1 MSPDR
6 AAREVTTRLNA
17 LPGPLRSAAL
27 AWARSERDLAA
38 ELARSAGPLRGLPYL
53 AKDLFDVAGA
63 PTHAGSAFLA
73 EVRSPAGDSALVRRL
88 HELGAALAGKTHMVE
103 FAAGLTGE
111 NRTYGDCPHPRFSDR
126 LAGGSSSGSAAL
138 VAAGVTPFALGSDT
152 GGSVRVP
159 AAFCGLFGFRLT
171 PGDELVR
178 DAFPLSPTCD
188 TAGWFTAHARDL
200 VTLNRAL
207 VGPAAPPAREPRGVF
222 LRARDLLATADA
234 EIDESCAR
242 AALRFATPA
251 DSASRAVLLAAWTT
265 AVDAYV
271 TVVTHEAF
279 KIHERWLEPFRDRY
293 DPGIWQRF
301 VSAGKN
307 TTSAQLDAAHATFT
321 AVRASF
327 AALFQQYDF
336 LVLPCAPVPALTKAQ
351 CTPEMR
357 RALLTFTSPASLA
370 GLPVLTIPVPLP
382 TALTGGLQVIA
393 PRVDSPVFEWAL
405 KRAAKQ

>member
-1 MSPDR
+1 MTPDR
-6 AAREVTTRLNA
+6 AAREVTARLAA
-17 LPGPLRSAAL
+17 LPTELRSAAL
-27 AWARSERDLAA
+27 AWARSERELAA
-38 ELARSAGPLRGLPYL
+38 ELAQNTGPLRGIPYL

-63 PTHAGSAFLA
+63 PTRAGSAFLA
-73 EVRSPAGDSALVRRL
+73 EVRSPTADSALVRRL
-88 HELGAALAGKTHMVE
+88 RELGATLAGKTHMVE

-111 NRTYGDCPHPRFSDR
+111 NRTYGDCPHPRFPDR

-171 PGDELVR
+171 PGDPFVR

-200 VTLNRAL
+200 VALNRAL
-207 VGPAAPPAREPRGVF
+207 LGPAAPTAREPRGVF

-234 EIDESCAR
+234 EVDERCA
-242 AALRFATPA
+242 AIASSIASPAELATRDA
-251 DSASRAVLLAAWTT
+251 LLAAWAK

-271 TVVTHEAF
+271 TVVTFEAF
-279 KIHERWLEPFRDRY
+279 KIHERWLEPFRNRY

-301 VSAGKN
+301 VNAGRN
-307 TTSAQLDAAHATFT
+307 TTPAQLTDAHATFA

-327 AALFQQYDF
+327 AALFREHDF

-351 CTPEMR
+351 CTPETR

-370 GLPVLTIPVPLP
+370 GLPVLTIPVPLASGL
-382 TALTGGLQVIA
+382 TAGLQVIA
-393 PRVDSPVFEWAL
+393 PRPDSPVFEWAL
-405 KRAAKQ
+405 ASWREK